1 MTRLLPRCC
10 WTPCRSVISSSSYA
24 VVCFVLRCMLKLTLI
39 YADSQIFCTTSLMY
53 LGRERT
59 SGHSTPSDTITA
71 NPPPIRPA
79 NTQICPAVFITA
91 EHKHSFSSQ
100 KCSHTLFTE
109 AYQRLII
116 DFHGSAACRPSW
128 RCFEPHATKTERR
141 VMQKEALES
150 PALHLIDLL
159 LFHQQRWELLLSYD

>member
-1 MTRLLPRCC
+1 MPLCNLLLELCGGLFCIAVHVEADTDLC
-10 WTPCRSVISSSSYA
+10 WQPN
-24 VVCFVLRCMLKLTLI
+24 FLHH
-39 YADSQIFCTTSLMY
+39 IFNV
-53 LGRERT
+53 
-59 SGHSTPSDTITA
+59 SGTWKDIWSSTPSDTITA

-116 DFHGSAACRPSW
+116 DFHGSAACGPSW
-128 RCFEPHATKTERR
+128 RRFEPHATKTERR

-159 LFHQQRWELLLSYD
+159 LFHQQRWELLLSHD